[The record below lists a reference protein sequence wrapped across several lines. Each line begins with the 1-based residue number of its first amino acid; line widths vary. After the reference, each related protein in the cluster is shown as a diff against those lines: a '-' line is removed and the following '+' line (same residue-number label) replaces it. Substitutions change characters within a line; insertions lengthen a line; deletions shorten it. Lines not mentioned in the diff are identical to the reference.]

1 MCWSNYPQVL
11 AWWKNCKCVYFE
23 GDTGDIDYVCNKEHG
38 RTYASK
44 KLCRYLVTRKKTA
57 LCFDT
62 FNAFEK
68 LIGV

>member
-1 MCWSNYPQVL
+1 M
-11 AWWKNCKCVYFE
+11 YFE
-23 GDTGDIDYVCNKEHG
+23 VDTGDIDYVCNKEHG
-38 RTYASK
+38 HTHANK
-44 KLCRYLVTRKKTA
+44 KLCRYLTTWKKPA